1 AVRGRAIRPLERQS
15 PQRRRAGR
23 TRPLVPV
30 QPIQPRPPSRIGLP
44 GLSPSRQQHAD
55 ERSAFAEDRRLPQV
69 SRFRDGGRPL
79 RLPGVER
86 LPGTLL
92 LRHYDEGGVICRQ
105 GEAGWTAFYVL
116 TSEDVAGLKQ
126 ALLDAATDPAEQQAL
141 AAEVETWRKRAAE
154 VRRDEEGLKT

>member
-1 AVRGRAIRPLERQS
+1 MPEKQTMVMPEAELE
-15 PQRRRAGR
+15 
-23 TRPLVPV
+23 
-30 QPIQPRPPSRIGLP
+30 PRPGDLP
-44 GLSPSRQQHAD
+44 IRLDRLDVCQQI
-55 ERSAFAEDRRLPQV
+55 SLFKQLK
-69 SRFRDGGRPL
+69 SG
-79 RLPGVER
+79 PGVER

-92 LRHYDEGGVICRQ
+92 LRHYDEGGIICRQ

-141 AAEVETWRKRAAE
+141 ATEVETWRTRAAE